1 MRKHE
6 EGLGG
11 IHEVA
16 KCCKYSEGAVDD
28 GRTIILLD
36 LGLTFQCPQEH
47 KTLLPSLW
55 SDHLERLNDDHAGY
69 VPHIIGLWTRFAIL
83 ISDMQ
88 GLN

>member
-1 MRKHE
+1 MREHE

-16 KCCKYSEGAVDD
+16 QRCRYSQGAVDD

-36 LGLTFQCPQEH
+36 LSLTLHSIQEH
-47 KTLLPSLW
+47 KTLLPSSW
-55 SDHLERLNDDHAGY
+55 SDYLERLNDDHAGY
-69 VPHIIGLWTRFAIL
+69 LAHIIGSRTRLIIR